1 MIKKQGNKYV
11 VKDSSGKKTLGTHD
25 TRAKALDQLRAI
37 EIHKRKAAG
46 K

>member
-1 MIKKQGNKYV
+1 MIRKQGSKYV
-11 VKDSSGKKTLGTHD
+11 VKNKAGTKTLGTHD

-37 EIHKRKAAG
+37 EANKRKAG